1 MSCNRLVKQKHQIKL
16 RRNTILTII
25 GIVVICSVGGYYV
38 VNSMIPVNG
47 SSPVFGA
54 PANFYV
60 KTLPTQNGPTFVLS
74 STKGGKKSFTPSQK
88 PIVSVSRGELIS
100 FHMINEDDQK
110 HNLNMDE
117 FNVHTRDLGYFES
130 QSITFIADKTGE
142 FMFHCTL
149 HPEMSGTFIVK

>member
-16 RRNTILTII
+16 KRNTILTIT
-25 GIVVICSVGGYYV
+25 GIVVLCSVGGYYV
-38 VNSMIPVNG
+38 VNSMIPVNAT
-47 SSPVFGA
+47 SPVFGA

-60 KTLPTQNGPTFVLS
+60 KSIPTQHGPMFALS
-74 STKGGKKSFTPSQK
+74 STKGGKNSFTPSQK

-100 FHMINEDDQK
+100 FHMINQDNQK
-110 HNLNMDE
+110 HNLSMDE
-117 FNVHTRDLGYFES
+117 FNVHTKDLSYFES

-142 FMFHCTL
+142 FTFHCTL